1 MNDQDNIEDAESI
14 ERRAAHIRN
23 DQLQML
29 SSLVQVR
36 KRQDLSQLQVAERMG
51 VTQPMVATLERYDSN
66 PTLST
71 LLRYAV
77 AVGARINTSVECD
90 VCGLWSDEVIRQRLK
105 VQPIVRRPSWKATPQ
120 LKRVGA

>member
-14 ERRAAHIRN
+14 ERRAAHNRH

-77 AVGARINTSVECD
+77 AVGARMNTSVECD
-90 VCGLWSDEVIRQRLK
+90 VCGLWSDEVIHQRLK